1 MRHDKIRKNQK
12 KKNYFQENFVYKL
25 NWENWELKWPLLS
38 RHPELMYTI
47 AAPLVVVY
55 IGTLEVGMPELN
67 EDKNGWILTWLNG

>member
-1 MRHDKIRKNQK
+1 MYFDQTDVVRDKNRRRCKGTVARTYCAIRASA
-12 KKNYFQENFVYKL
+12 VS
-25 NWENWELKWPLLS
+25 S